1 MQIQLKYY
9 FLKFLQKLI
18 HLFEIIMKELNIQKI
33 DTNNH
38 FILLSDELVGKT
50 QIINQFIETNFKIN
64 I

>member
-1 MQIQLKYY
+1 
-9 FLKFLQKLI
+9 
-18 HLFEIIMKELNIQKI
+18 MKELNTPKI